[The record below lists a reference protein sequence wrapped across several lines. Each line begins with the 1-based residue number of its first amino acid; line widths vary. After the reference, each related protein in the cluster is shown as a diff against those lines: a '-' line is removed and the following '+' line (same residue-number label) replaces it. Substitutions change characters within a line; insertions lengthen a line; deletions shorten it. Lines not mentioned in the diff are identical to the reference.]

1 VAPSPVPDVPVI
13 QTGEAQS
20 PLGGNLIMKASAS
33 TIKGTLQRSQVFSTL
48 DDAGL
53 DAVANTAIERAF
65 EPGTTIFHEGD
76 SASELLILQ
85 EGKVALQMA
94 MPGDG
99 AMPGRRIT
107 VDVVTAND
115 MIGWSAL
122 VDPYIYTLTSVAL
135 QETKA
140 LSLGA
145 DKLRRLLEQNP
156 AIGYLVLA
164 ELIKVVA
171 SRLTD
176 TRRVLVSERLV
187 PPAAF

>member
-1 VAPSPVPDVPVI
+1 MKTSAP
-13 QTGEAQS
+13 
-20 PLGGNLIMKASAS
+20 
-33 TIKGTLQRSQVFSTL
+33 TIKATLHRSKVFATL

-53 DAVANTAIERAF
+53 EGVANTAIERTF
-65 EPGTTIFHEGD
+65 EPGATIFHEGD
-76 SASELLILQ
+76 SANELLILQ

-99 AMPGRRIT
+99 AWSGRRIT
-107 VDVVTAND
+107 VDIVAAND
-115 MIGWSAL
+115 VIGWSAL
-122 VDPYIYTLTSVAL
+122 VAPHIYTLTGVAL
-135 QETKA
+135 QETKT

-145 DKLRRLLEQNP
+145 NKLRWLLQQDP
-156 AIGYLVLA
+156 AIGYLVLT

-187 PPAAF
+187 LPAVF